1 MTIMTNM
8 VDPASVLPRKVTTV
22 PKDVI
27 LTFKHSKKV
36 GHYLLGKTIG
46 EGSFAKVKEAMHI
59 LTGEKVSGFYTTYK
73 YKSFVKKERNVV
85 FKCNQCVIN
94 VYIRLNLDNSRLS
107 LRFSQ
112 FSGC

>member
-8 VDPASVLPRKVTTV
+8 VDPAGVLPRKVTTV

-59 LTGEKVSGFYTTYK
+59 LTGEKVSGFCTTYK
-73 YKSFVKKERNVV
+73 YKSFVKKKE
-85 FKCNQCVIN
+85 CCI
-94 VYIRLNLDNSRLS
+94 
-107 LRFSQ
+107 
-112 FSGC
+112 